1 MKKKIV
7 LLILFVFII
16 GCTQKTDENI
26 DKPVPI
32 KIYKVKTESIS
43 KYVHAT
49 GTISAEEDVIVYSKS
64 AERVEKIFVKPGT
77 PVSRN
82 QIIAQL
88 KNDVQKQGLEIA
100 NSALKN
106 AEVQA
111 KLTLQDFERMQ
122 KLFFEKAISQQQFDQ
137 IKAAKESA
145 ENSLNQAKAAYEQAK
160 EQYENTFIKAPFDGY
175 VAAIYVEENQMI
187 NMGQPVA
194 QVISP
199 SKMKSKVY
207 ITGKDIQLI
216 KTGQNVRIK
225 FPSIMNEEFNGK
237 VVKMNTSIDQMS
249 KALEVEISIL
259 SNDSRL
265 KSGMFG
271 EFFIEVESHPNTI
284 VVPEFALLTQ
294 TEVKID
300 RETGLQTP
308 IRKYFLFVV
317 KDGIAKLRE
326 VKTGIMSD
334 GHMEITEGLSNGDTV
349 IVVGQNIVK
358 ENQKVKVIE

>member
-1 MKKKIV
+1 MNKKII
-7 LLILFVFII
+7 LLILLTIII
-16 GCTQKTDENI
+16 GCSKKEDNNV
-26 DKPVPI
+26 DKPVPV
-32 KIYKVKTESIS
+32 KIYKVKLESIS
-43 KYVHAT
+43 KYVHTT
-49 GTISAEEDVIVYSKS
+49 GTISAEEDVIVYSKA
-64 AERVEKIFVKPGT
+64 AERVEKIFVKPGMS
-77 PVSRN
+77 VSKN

-100 NSALKN
+100 NSALKT

-111 KLTLQDFERMQ
+111 KLAMQDYERMQ
-122 KLFFEKAISQQQFDQ
+122 KLFSEKAISQQQFEQ

-145 ENSLNQAKAAYEQAK
+145 ENALNQAKAAYEQAK
-160 EQYENTFIKAPFDGY
+160 EQFENTFIKAPFNGY

-225 FPSIMNEEFNGK
+225 FPSIMNTEFNGK
-237 VVKMNTSIDQMS
+237 VVKMNTSIDQLS

-271 EFFIEVESHPNTI
+271 EFFIEVENHPNTI
-284 VVPEFALLTQ
+284 VVPEFSLLTQ

-308 IRKYFLFVV
+308 VKKYFLFVISNG
-317 KDGIAKLRE
+317 KAKLKE
-326 VKTGIMSD
+326 VKTGILND
-334 GHMEITEGLSNGDTV
+334 GQIEITDGLNVGDTV

-358 ENQKVKVIE
+358 EDQKVKVIE